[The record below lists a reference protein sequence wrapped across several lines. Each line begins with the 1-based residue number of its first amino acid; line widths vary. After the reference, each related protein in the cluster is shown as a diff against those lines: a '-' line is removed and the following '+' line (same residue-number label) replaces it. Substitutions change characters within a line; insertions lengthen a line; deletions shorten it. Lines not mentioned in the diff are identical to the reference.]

1 MEGHP
6 VVAPNRAAR
15 VSERFRDGTESRGH
29 GTRPPAPSP
38 APPPWRCPPTKLRG
52 ARTRTCRAHGAPTA
66 RTPTFP

>member
-29 GTRPPAPSP
+29 GTSH
-38 APPPWRCPPTKLRG
+38 W
-52 ARTRTCRAHGAPTA
+52 RTRA
-66 RTPTFP
+66 